1 MKVMVA
7 DKAGACYGVGR
18 ALELARRAAE
28 KATSPVHTLG
38 AIIHNPAVVAEL
50 AREGVSAVDRPEDAE
65 PGSVL
70 VMRAH
75 GVTPDIERRA
85 ADAGLVIVDATCPF
99 VKKVHRAVELLS
111 DEGYQ
116 VVVVGESGHPE
127 VEGICGHAPE
137 AVVVG
142 SSAELESLEFGR
154 RVGVVAQTT
163 LERSVLRDV
172 VSALVG
178 RCGEL
183 RVIDT
188 ICEATRERQQAA
200 AELAAASDVMIVVGG
215 RSSANTRHL
224 ADVCA
229 RHCTATHHVE
239 SVEELDSTWFEGART
254 VGITA
259 GASTPAEQIE
269 AVRSA
274 LA

>member
-7 DKAGACYGVGR
+7 DKAGACYGVER

-38 AIIHNPAVVAEL
+38 ALIHNPAVVAEL

-85 ADAGLVIVDATCPF
+85 ADGGLVIVDATCPF

-111 DEGYQ
+111 NEGDQ
-116 VVVVGESGHPE
+116 VVVV
-127 VEGICGHAPE
+127 GICGHAPE

-229 RHCTATHHVE
+229 RHCAVTHHVE
-239 SVEELDSTWFEGART
+239 SAEELDSAWFEGART

>member
-7 DKAGACYGVGR
+7 DKAGACYGVER

-38 AIIHNPAVVAEL
+38 ALIHNPAVVAEL

-85 ADAGLVIVDATCPF
+85 ADGGLVIVDATCPF

-111 DEGYQ
+111 NEGDQ
-116 VVVVGESGHPE
+116 VVVVG
-127 VEGICGHAPE
+127 
-137 AVVVG
+137 G

-229 RHCTATHHVE
+229 RHCAVTHHVE
-239 SVEELDSTWFEGART
+239 SAEELDSAWFEGART